1 MFSVLIG
8 IALVIVAVVLWLGNI
23 SVTHALAI
31 LIGLIGVL
39 VLLWGC
45 GDRVKYTRL

>member
-8 IALVIVAVVLWLGNI
+8 IALVIVAVLTWLGSM
-23 SVTHALAI
+23 SVAHALAI
-31 LIGLIGVL
+31 FIGLVGVL
-39 VLLWGC
+39 VLLYGF

>member
-8 IALVIVAVVLWLGNI
+8 VIMVIAAVVLWLGHMT
-23 SVTHALAI
+23 VAHALAL

-39 VLLWGC
+39 VLLYGF